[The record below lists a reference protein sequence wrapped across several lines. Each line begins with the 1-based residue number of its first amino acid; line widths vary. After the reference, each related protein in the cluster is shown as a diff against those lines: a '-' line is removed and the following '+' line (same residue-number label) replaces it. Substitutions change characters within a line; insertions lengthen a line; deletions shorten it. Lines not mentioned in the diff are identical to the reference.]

1 MSKIFIKITI
11 FFVKVYKSFFS
22 PILGNRCRFLPSC
35 SDYFIECLN
44 EFGLLKGFLF
54 GIKRISNSHPI
65 KFLGGR
71 SGLDLNPKK
80 RKVKNAL

>member
-11 FFVKVYKSFFS
+11 FFVKVYKYFFS

-54 GIKRISNSHPI
+54 GIKRISKCHPI

-71 SGLDLNPKK
+71 SGLDLIPKK
-80 RKVKNAL
+80 RKVKNG